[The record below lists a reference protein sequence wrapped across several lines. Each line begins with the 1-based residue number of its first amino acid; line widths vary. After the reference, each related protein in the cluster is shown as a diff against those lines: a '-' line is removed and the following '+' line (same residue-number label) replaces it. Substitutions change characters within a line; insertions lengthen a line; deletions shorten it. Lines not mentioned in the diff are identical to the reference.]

1 LSESRDHALD
11 EIISS
16 LNSIREQ
23 LDEGLEASTTKG
35 TPDSKEPR
43 KPNEDEGSFALEEY
57 LATRLQQIGEVAPER
72 KEFEGLRTG
81 NGWDANQVIE
91 QVFRIDP
98 IPIKRAVEIA
108 CSTNRSSKERMLN
121 FLRRSGEDVKVV
133 GTPIVEFVP
142 VWKVRGF
149 HECYYLR
156 TNSYRVNVRDDVV
169 GVEVEGRSRDLILER
184 KQRHFIPAAVVHRFQ
199 RLGSFLLGDSKYFV
213 ISNATELAAKRS
225 QSELAI
231 TGAGRT
237 LDLDQYS
244 NLTAWRSKRIF
255 DSTELKVRGARVQVR
270 EPAVSKED
278 VLKKFRE
285 EVIHMPERFKQILS
299 SRLHVT
305 EMRRVYIPLIRISV
319 QKGLVPREIVVNG
332 TSGEPADSELL
343 ELLE

>member
-1 LSESRDHALD
+1 
-11 EIISS
+11 
-16 LNSIREQ
+16 
-23 LDEGLEASTTKG
+23 
-35 TPDSKEPR
+35 
-43 KPNEDEGSFALEEY
+43 
-57 LATRLQQIGEVAPER
+57 
-72 KEFEGLRTG
+72 
-81 NGWDANQVIE
+81 
-91 QVFRIDP
+91 
-98 IPIKRAVEIA
+98 
-108 CSTNRSSKERMLN
+108 MLN

-332 TSGEPADSELL
+332 TSGFNETVERNRTAIAWFNATLDDERNWTEPCTFTIAAAGLWKVQFLLFRDADFAIQYRSLHL
-343 ELLE
+343 FVKVGST